1 MLNTDKRL
9 VQYAKKLVQISI
21 EDGRVSDERVKAI
34 MGTFAS
40 RPPRRF
46 KTILKLY
53 LYYIKREL
61 RKSQAVIE
69 YAGSINKSSIETI
82 ERNLT
87 SHYGRPITVTL
98 SENQEL
104 LAGIRIS
111 VADDVHDSTI
121 AGSLNNL
128 SGLAN

>member
-9 VQYAKKLVQISI
+9 VQYAKKLVQIII
-21 EDGRVSDERVKAI
+21 EDGRVSDERVKEI
-34 MGTFAS
+34 LGTFAS
-40 RPPRRF
+40 RPQRRF

-111 VADDVHDSTI
+111 VADDVYDSTI

>member
-82 ERNLT
+82 ERNLN
-87 SHYGRPITVTL
+87 SHYVRPITVTL

-111 VADDVHDSTI
+111 VADDVYDSTI

>member
-53 LYYIKREL
+53 IYFIKREL

-111 VADDVHDSTI
+111 VADDVYDSTI

>member
-21 EDGRVSDERVKAI
+21 DDGRVSDERVKAI

-111 VADDVHDSTI
+111 VADDVYDSTI

>member
-104 LAGIRIS
+104 LAGIRSS
-111 VADDVHDSTI
+111 VADDVYDSTI

>member
-69 YAGSINKSSIETI
+69 YAGSINKSSIESI

-111 VADDVHDSTI
+111 VADDVYDSTI

>member
-111 VADDVHDSTI
+111 VADDVYDSTI

>member
-34 MGTFAS
+34 MVTFAS

-111 VADDVHDSTI
+111 VADDVYDSTI

>member
-34 MGTFAS
+34 MATFAS

-53 LYYIKREL
+53 LYYRHG
-61 RKSQAVIE
+61 KSFFFQPTF
-69 YAGSINKSSIETI
+69 SFLFPKK
-82 ERNLT
+82 
-87 SHYGRPITVTL
+87 P
-98 SENQEL
+98 SEIFAQ
-104 LAGIRIS
+104 R
-111 VADDVHDSTI
+111 
-121 AGSLNNL
+121 
-128 SGLAN
+128 